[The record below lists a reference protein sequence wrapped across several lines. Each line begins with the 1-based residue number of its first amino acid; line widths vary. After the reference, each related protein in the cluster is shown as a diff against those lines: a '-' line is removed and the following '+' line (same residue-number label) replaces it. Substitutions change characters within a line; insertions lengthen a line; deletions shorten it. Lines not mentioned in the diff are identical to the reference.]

1 LLQHN
6 IEIPQQRLCSNDNTD
21 AYSNKILS
29 LKKETIFSLLNLRE
43 MQMRFLCS
51 DLNSPTPRQCAGRR
65 TQAYAEW
72 NRMLSAKQTA
82 ARDRTAAAHE
92 KQAPFDAHSSAPEA
106 GAPEASPLMPR
117 TERQPGRQKC
127 NQMDTF
133 LSDGRRQDSPDCG
146 LFGRCPINGFVL

>member
-29 LKKETIFSLLNLRE
+29 LKKETIFSLLNRRE

-51 DLNSPTPRQCAGRR
+51 DLNSPTPRQCAGRC

-72 NRMLSAKQTA
+72 NRTLSAKQTA
-82 ARDRTAAAHE
+82 ARDRGRRCAR
-92 KQAPFDAHSSAPEA
+92 
-106 GAPEASPLMPR
+106 EASAVRRAFFRARSGR
-117 TERQPGRQKC
+117 TRGIAA
-127 NQMDTF
+127 DA
-133 LSDGRRQDSPDCG
+133 PDRTSTG
-146 LFGRCPINGFVL
+146 PPEM